1 MVENYN
7 QFKVGG
13 FLVSKAITLGVNSD
27 TRMNWMMITL
37 SLEVEEGKRVDLQM
51 FANECKKDGSPNK
64 IYQNMETIKNSYRS
78 LNSTIKNK
86 RNNPNAEAMK
96 DESTTVGSIEECDFV
111 RANKGVTLGMNRYMS
126 QDGELR
132 ESFRL
137 SVNFVNRVDKEEQ
150 KVGFIEGTLTG
161 VVGTV
166 GTIVEGDDYYPT
178 IELIVPEYRNAYGD
192 YAERVVVDKFPLV
205 LRLEDDGARDYVESE
220 FTKGAIV
227 SVGVEPVN
235 QVVVKQ
241 QAQADKKGFGK
252 KLATFESTEVV
263 RELQITGGF
272 VLEEEEY
279 ENEKQFDREL
289 FKQALKDFD
298 ESIERIKGS
307 VGQQKS
313 FSERGFGRQS
323 SKKVVDDDLPF

>member
-1 MVENYN
+1 MVEIYN

-13 FLVSKAITLGVNSD
+13 HLVSKAVTLGVNSD

-51 FANECKKDGSPNK
+51 FANELKKDGQPNR
-64 IYQNMETIKNSYRS
+64 IYQNMETIKNSYLS

-86 RNNPNAEAMK
+86 RNNPNAEALK
-96 DESTTVGSIEECDFV
+96 DESTTVGSLEEADFV

-137 SVNFVNRVDKEEQ
+137 SVNFVNRVENEAQ

-161 VVGTV
+161 VVGKK
-166 GTIVEGDDYYPT
+166 GRIVEGDDYYPT

-192 YAERVVVDKFPLV
+192 FAERVVVDKYPLV
-205 LRLEDDGARDYVESE
+205 LRLNDEDAKEYIENEFVEGSV
-220 FTKGAIV
+220 V

-235 QVVVKQ
+235 QVIVKQ
-241 QAQADKKGFGK
+241 QAKAEKRGFGK
-252 KLATFESTEVV
+252 QLATFESTEVV
-263 RELQITGGF
+263 RELQITGGY
-272 VLEEEEY
+272 VLDEDEY
-279 ENEKQFDREL
+279 ENEKNFDRDLYTKALED
-289 FKQALKDFD
+289 FDKSIQTLKD
-298 ESIERIKGS
+298 G
-307 VGQQKS
+307 VGQTKS
-313 FSERGFGRQS
+313 FAPSGFGKSPKS
-323 SKKVVDDDLPF
+323 SSGGSLPF